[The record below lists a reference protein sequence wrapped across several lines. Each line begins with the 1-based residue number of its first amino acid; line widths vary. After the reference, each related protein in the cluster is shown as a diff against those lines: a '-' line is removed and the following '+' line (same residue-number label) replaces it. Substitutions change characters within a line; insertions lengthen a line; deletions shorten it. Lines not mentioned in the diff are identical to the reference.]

1 MHRLYQLNTSCNMP
15 SPFPNAPLTR
25 YWEPGVSWRVGEYC
39 LVTYAD
45 RTGRQCATTFVCLV
59 NRTNSAF
66 HGRLILTIVRQISVT
81 IPTG

>member
-1 MHRLYQLNTSCNMP
+1 MHHLYYLNTSCNMP

-59 NRTNSAF
+59 NHFSDNSNRPYNNTTF
-66 HGRLILTIVRQISVT
+66 WRPCTFGR
-81 IPTG
+81 